1 MRLFRRVSWSERV
14 SWSARDGQSRTRKE
28 TDPIMA
34 KRTRWSAMKKDTIP
48 FSKLREQFAVYNKT
62 TGKSPA
68 TVNWYEQKLEL
79 FERWLGPD
87 ACLAEVTIPNVRAY
101 IAELQERTTRWDNNP
116 RIINKQG
123 ALSSSYV
130 QSFARALR
138 AFSTWLNEDGFTDTN
153 VLKPLKPPKIQ
164 QKVTEPLTDEE
175 VKRLVSVFDKDEPFG
190 ARGFAMVWTL
200 LDCGLR
206 AAELCDL
213 KIADAHL
220 DAGYLKVL
228 GKGNKERLVPIGQSC
243 QDALLR
249 WRDRFREQFVA
260 GDSPY
265 FFLSSNGEQLT
276 VNALAQMV
284 LRAGARADVPRVH
297 LHLLRHTFAT
307 NYLVREV
314 GDPLRLQQ
322 ILGHTSL
329 EMVRRYVSIANVQQ
343 SLIERRASP
352 MDLIVRSSGTSNQRR
367 QAQPRRPRRSLRV
380 VK

>member
-1 MRLFRRVSWSERV
+1 MP
-14 SWSARDGQSRTRKE
+14 K
-28 TDPIMA
+28 
-34 KRTRWSAMKKDTIP
+34 KTRWSAMNKNNTP

-68 TVNWYEQKLEL
+68 TVSWYEQKLEL

-87 ACLAEVTIPNVRAY
+87 ACLADVTIPNVRAY

-116 RIINKQG
+116 KVLDKQG
-123 ALSSSYV
+123 GLSSSYIH
-130 QSFARALR
+130 SFARGLR
-138 AFSTWLNEDGFTDTN
+138 AFATWLHEDGFTDTN
-153 VLKPLKPPKIQ
+153 VLKALKPPKFQ
-164 QKVTEPLTDEE
+164 QKVTEPLSDEE
-175 VKRLVSVFDKDEPFG
+175 VKRLVAVFDRDEPFG
-190 ARGFAMVWTL
+190 ARGYAMVWTL

-206 AAELCDL
+206 ASELCDL
-213 KIADAHL
+213 KTEDAHL

-249 WRDRFREQFVA
+249 WRDRFREQFA
-260 GDSPY
+260 NGESPHL
-265 FFLSSNGEQLT
+265 FLDSNGQRLT
-276 VNALAQMV
+276 VNALTHMV
-284 LRAGARADVPRVH
+284 LRAGQRADVRRVH

-307 NYLVREV
+307 NYLVKEV

-329 EMVRRYVSIANVQQ
+329 EMVRRYVAMANVQQ

-352 MDLIVRSSGTSNQRR
+352 MDLIVKSAGASNQRR
-367 QAQPRRPRRSLRV
+367 QAQPRRPRRALRV

>member
-1 MRLFRRVSWSERV
+1 MP
-14 SWSARDGQSRTRKE
+14 K
-28 TDPIMA
+28 
-34 KRTRWSAMKKDTIP
+34 KTRWSAMNKDKTA

-62 TGKSPA
+62 TGKSPS
-68 TVNWYEQKLEL
+68 TVWWYEQKLGL

-87 ACLAEVTIPNVRAY
+87 ACLADVTIPNVRAY
-101 IAELQERTTRWDNNP
+101 IAELQDRTTRWDNNP
-116 RIINKQG
+116 NIKNKEG
-123 ALSSSYV
+123 SLSSSYV

-153 VLKPLKPPKIQ
+153 VLKTLKPPKIQ
-164 QKVTEPLTDEE
+164 QKVTEPLTDDE
-175 VKRLVSVFDKDEPFG
+175 VKRLVAVFDKDEPFG

-206 AAELCDL
+206 AAELCEL
-213 KIADAHL
+213 KMANAHL
-220 DAGYLKVL
+220 EQGYLKVL

-243 QDALLR
+243 QEALLR
-249 WRDRFREQFVA
+249 WRDRFRPLFDVA
-260 GDSPY
+260 ESPH
-265 FFLSSNGEQLT
+265 FFLNSNGHPMT
-276 VNALAQMV
+276 VNALQEV
-284 LRAGARADVPRVH
+284 VNRAGVRARVPRAH

-307 NYLVREV
+307 NYLVKEV

-329 EMVRRYVSIANVQQ
+329 EMVRRYVAMANIQQ

-352 MDLIVRSSGTSNQRR
+352 MDLIVRTRKPSPQTRLLR
-367 QAQPRRPRRSLRV
+367 CRPGRDLNL

>member
-1 MRLFRRVSWSERV
+1 
-14 SWSARDGQSRTRKE
+14 
-28 TDPIMA
+28 
-34 KRTRWSAMKKDTIP
+34 MKKDTIP
-48 FSKLREQFAVYNKT
+48 FSKLREQFAVFNKT
-62 TGKSPA
+62 TGKSPS
-68 TVNWYEQKLEL
+68 TVWWYEQKLGL

-87 ACLAEVTIPNVRAY
+87 ACLADLTIPNVRSY
-101 IAELQERTTRWDNNP
+101 IVDLQERTTRWDNNP
-116 RIINKQG
+116 NIKNKEG
-123 ALSSSYV
+123 CLSSSYV

-153 VLKPLKPPKIQ
+153 VLKALKPPKIQ
-164 QKVTEPLTDEE
+164 QKVTEPLTDDE
-175 VKRLVSVFDKDEPFG
+175 VKRLVAVFDKDEPFG
-190 ARGFAMVWTL
+190 ARGYAMVWTL

-213 KIADAHL
+213 KTADAHL

-249 WRDRFREQFVA
+249 WRDRFREQFA
-260 GDSPY
+260 EDESPY
-265 FFLSSNGEQLT
+265 LFLSSNGEQLT
-276 VNALAQMV
+276 VNALTQIV
-284 LRAGARADVPRVH
+284 LRAGTRADVPRVH

-307 NYLVREV
+307 NYLVKEV

-329 EMVRRYVSIANVQQ
+329 EMVRRYVAMANIQQ

-352 MDLIVRSSGTSNQRR
+352 MDLIAKPDRTRTQARR
-367 QAQPRRPRRSLRV
+367 AQPRRARRGLRLV
-380 VK
+380 R